1 MEPGPVP
8 RQTKS
13 EFFVWGESQDSAW
26 DTDSQ
31 TVSSLETMVVG
42 KDHEVFLFGNFIN
55 ENLVKVKDL
64 EGPRQL
70 FPSVNQQDSPR

>member
-1 MEPGPVP
+1 MI
-8 RQTKS
+8 
-13 EFFVWGESQDSAW
+13 
-26 DTDSQ
+26 
-31 TVSSLETMVVG
+31 
-42 KDHEVFLFGNFIN
+42 LFHIYLSNFIN